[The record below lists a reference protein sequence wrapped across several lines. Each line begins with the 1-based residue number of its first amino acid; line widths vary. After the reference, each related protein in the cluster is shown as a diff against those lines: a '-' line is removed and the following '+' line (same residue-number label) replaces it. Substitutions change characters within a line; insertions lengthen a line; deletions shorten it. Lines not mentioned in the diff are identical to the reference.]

1 MNQAAEII
9 YDLVDPSAN
18 LIFGAVVDPSL
29 SQEVRVQ
36 HSIAWWC
43 WLLAGGPSCEVC
55 GAVSILV
62 CLCGNKCGKPL

>member
-36 HSIAWWC
+36 TALPAGAGF
-43 WLLAGGPSCEVC
+43 LLVGP
-55 GAVSILV
+55 AVR
-62 CLCGNKCGKPL
+62 